1 LNAKLAGVL
10 VLTAVCLV
18 WALQG
23 LEFSG
28 FTEVLGTVQWGWMVG
43 VFAGYL
49 CTHALRAVRLKLLL
63 EPHVPYGGMFSVISV
78 GFLAI
83 NVIPLRLGELVRPY
97 LLLEKFQVPFGASL
111 AAILLERLLDLGS
124 LAVLLLLLSFA
135 VELPPQGV
143 LVGGMDVV
151 AAGQKVA
158 GVALV
163 LGSVGLAGVLA
174 IGAPVVRILEGLPGA
189 GPAVAGLLG
198 AFRSG
203 IARLLRA
210 PAQALAV
217 VALTV
222 AIWSCT
228 LAAVRCALEAF
239 PGLPATWAAALS
251 TWAITMTGMLVA
263 PTPGFV
269 GSYEA
274 FCKASLLLWG
284 IEGDLAVTFAL
295 VLHSSMF
302 LFTIAIG
309 GFFLVRE
316 GLSLRSVVRESRSTE
331 KG

>member
-1 LNAKLAGVL
+1 MNAKLGGVL
-10 VLTAVCLV
+10 VLTGVCLV
-18 WALQG
+18 WALWG

-28 FTEVLGTVQWGWMVG
+28 FTEVLGTVQWVWMVG
-43 VFAGYL
+43 VIAGYL

-63 EPHVPYGGMFSVISV
+63 EPHVPYGGMFSIISV

-97 LLLEKFQVPFGASL
+97 LLLEKFRVPFGASL
-111 AAILLERLLDLGS
+111 AAILLERLFDLGS
-124 LAVLLLLLSFA
+124 LAAMLLLLSFV

-151 AAGQKVA
+151 AAGQKLA
-158 GVALV
+158 GVTLV
-163 LGSVGLAGVLA
+163 LGSVGLVGVLA
-174 IGAPVVRILEGLPGA
+174 IGAPVIRILGGFPGA
-189 GPAVAGLLG
+189 GPAVAGLLA

-203 IARLLRA
+203 IARLVRA
-210 PAQALAV
+210 PAKALAV
-217 VALTV
+217 VALS
-222 AIWSCT
+222 AGIWSCT
-228 LAAVRCALEAF
+228 LAAVRCALQAF
-239 PGLPATWAAALS
+239 PDLPSTWSAALS

-295 VLHSSMF
+295 VLHTSMF

-316 GLSLRSVVRESRSTE
+316 GLSLGSVVRESRSTGE
-331 KG
+331 E

>member
-1 LNAKLAGVL
+1 MNAKLGGVL
-10 VLTAVCLV
+10 VLTGVCLV
-18 WALQG
+18 WALWG

-28 FTEVLGTVQWGWMVG
+28 FTEVLGTVQWVWMVG
-43 VFAGYL
+43 VIAGYL

-63 EPHVPYGGMFSVISV
+63 EPHVPYGGMFSIISV

-97 LLLEKFQVPFGASL
+97 LLLEKFRVPFGASL
-111 AAILLERLLDLGS
+111 AAILLERLFDLGS
-124 LAVLLLLLSFA
+124 LAAMLLLLSFV

-151 AAGQKVA
+151 AAGQKLA
-158 GVALV
+158 GVTLV
-163 LGSVGLAGVLA
+163 LGSVGLVGVLA
-174 IGAPVVRILEGLPGA
+174 IGAPVIRILA
-189 GPAVAGLLG
+189 

-203 IARLLRA
+203 IARLVRA
-210 PAQALAV
+210 PAKALAV
-217 VALTV
+217 VALS
-222 AIWSCT
+222 AGIWSCT
-228 LAAVRCALEAF
+228 LAAVRCALQAF
-239 PGLPATWAAALS
+239 PDLPSTWSAALS

-295 VLHSSMF
+295 VLHTSMF

-316 GLSLRSVVRESRSTE
+316 GLSLGSVVRESRSTGE
-331 KG
+331 E

>member
-1 LNAKLAGVL
+1 
-10 VLTAVCLV
+10 
-18 WALQG
+18 
-23 LEFSG
+23 
-28 FTEVLGTVQWGWMVG
+28 MVG
-43 VFAGYL
+43 VLAGYL
-49 CTHALRAVRLKLLL
+49 CTHALRAVRLKFLL
-63 EPHVPYGGMFSVISV
+63 EPHVPYGGMFSIISV

-97 LLLEKFQVPFGASL
+97 LLLEKFRVPFGSSL

-124 LAVLLLLLSFA
+124 LAALLLLLSFA
-135 VELPPQGV
+135 VDLPPQGV

-151 AAGQKVA
+151 AAGQKLA
-158 GVALV
+158 GAALV
-163 LGSVGLAGVLA
+163 LGSLGLVGVLA
-174 IGAPVVRILEGLPGA
+174 VGGPVIRILERLPKA

-203 IARLLRA
+203 IARLVRA
-210 PAQALAV
+210 PGQALAV

-222 AIWSCT
+222 GIWSCT
-228 LAAVRCALEAF
+228 LGAVRCALQAF
-239 PGLPATWAAALS
+239 PGLPHTGSAALS

-295 VLHSSMF
+295 VLHMSMF

-316 GLSLRSVVRESRSTE
+316 GLNLSHVVRESRATTGE
-331 KG
+331 E